1 MRNFVICTAAV
12 WGMVF
17 VGAASADAGHC
28 NSSRNYGRYNN
39 YSWRPS
45 NSYNYNRNYNRGYN
59 SNYNRNMYGNQGYY
73 QHSPTWHNTSH
84 YDYHGPSLQRHGN
97 HLDYVPAH
105 YDYHRSGHY
114 DF

>member
-12 WGMVF
+12 LGMVM
-17 VGAASADAGHC
+17 VGAASADAGHY
-28 NSSRNYGRYNN
+28 NSGRNYGRYNN
-39 YSWRPS
+39 YGWRP
-45 NSYNYNRNYNRGYN
+45 NSSSYYNRGYN
-59 SNYNRNMYGNQGYY
+59 SNYNWNRYGNQGYY
-73 QHSPTWHNTSH
+73 QNTPRWHNTSH
-84 YDYHGPSLQRHGN
+84 YDYHGASLQRHGN